1 MRPYTYLALGDSY
14 TIGEAVPLN
23 KNFPYQAVQLLRQQG
38 ISITAPEIIAKTG
51 WTTSELLLAIEETK
65 CLPQYTIVSLLAG
78 VNNQYRGLPLQE
90 YEKEMRQLLHLAIEF
105 AGGVSNQ
112 VFVFSIPDYS
122 STPFAQKM
130 DTKKIENEIDAFND
144 CNKKLAGDCN
154 TNYINITEEGRE
166 SKWNKDLIA
175 ADGLHP
181 SEIEYARWAHRL
193 ENEIRKCVIF

>member
-1 MRPYTYLALGDSY
+1 MQTYQVQTDSCGPMVLDAL
-14 TIGEAVPLN
+14 I
-23 KNFPYQAVQLLRQQG
+23 
-38 ISITAPEIIAKTG
+38 
-51 WTTSELLLAIEETK
+51 
-65 CLPQYTIVSLLAG
+65 
-78 VNNQYRGLPLQE
+78 
-90 YEKEMRQLLHLAIEF
+90 
-105 AGGVSNQ
+105 
-112 VFVFSIPDYS
+112 
-122 STPFAQKM
+122 
-130 DTKKIENEIDAFND
+130 KIKNEIDAFND